1 MRLLHARCINQVH
14 SSISFISSLLG
25 NIQGGRKDLER
36 SPLGGSRKTEAGG
49 FFFHTKGVNGQTRC
63 SFALL
68 PWLQGRGQPLASREG
83 SAAAAVPPRS
93 SPLCQATRLLFPVLT
108 REAHALRP
116 FPRPRREE
124 KGSVVFLSSFLPL
137 TGWLHTGS
145 DSPDGNP
152 TRLSRPLLLQ
162 GLSPRLICLCPDRG
176 KEEEEKPQTS
186 FANQFAGRAWSARR
200 RLSHSGT
207 LKTPEAPGAPG
218 CPSPA
223 PRCPRPPPSSGV
235 PRAGRESGSGHDPG
249 WTPREESRVEPWE
262 LRG

>member
-1 MRLLHARCINQVH
+1 M
-14 SSISFISSLLG
+14 
-25 NIQGGRKDLER
+25 
-36 SPLGGSRKTEAGG
+36 
-49 FFFHTKGVNGQTRC
+49 QTQC

-68 PWLQGRGQPLASREG
+68 PWLQGRGQPPASREG
-83 SAAAAVPPRS
+83 PAAAAVPPRS
-93 SPLCQATRLLFPVLT
+93 SPLCQAARLLFPVLT

-124 KGSVVFLSSFLPL
+124 KGSVVFLCSFLPL

-162 GLSPRLICLCPDRG
+162 GPRPRLICLCPDRG

-186 FANQFAGRAWSARR
+186 FANQFAARAWSARR
-200 RLSHSGT
+200 RLSRSGT

-218 CPSPA
+218 CPPPALAPHPPPACPGLAVSPEVATTQAGRRARKAVSSGGSSGADSWEAAGAGGA
-223 PRCPRPPPSSGV
+223 PRRCPLLPRLAARIESS
-235 PRAGRESGSGHDPG
+235 PTPG
-249 WTPREESRVEPWE
+249 TASTPFR
-262 LRG
+262 